1 MYLTLSRINCDP
13 DDPEDRIF
21 KIAWRK
27 KFQIIRKIDEAL
39 SVNSAIETGCAVFL
53 SSRIRHY
60 PPWGLITH
68 SDRVESENAVLS
80 LLLESFRLI
89 KRTGNAVEIGSRI
102 TWMLINQMKL
112 VPIPRARGARCKS
125 SSPKRF
131 RRGILFSR
139 THSILFESIERSD

>member
-13 DDPEDRIF
+13 DDPEDRVF

-89 KRTGNAVEIGSRI
+89 KRTGNAVEIGLRI
-102 TWMLINQMKL
+102 MDAYKSNETCTD
-112 VPIPRARGARCKS
+112 PSGSRCKMQVHQS
-125 SSPKRF
+125 EK
-131 RRGILFSR
+131 I
-139 THSILFESIERSD
+139 